1 MFLLP
6 VTHSFFLPGDA
17 ALEMEALSDEEVQAG
32 IVELFRTFPSVPLPQ
47 GARMP
52 PRVLRSQWGRD
63 ELFRGSYSYLRAGVE
78 DGQAIDLIAQV
89 GKTSRFMCTFS
100 NLYLFQYFSPS

>member
-1 MFLLP
+1 MGGRVDAVNNDCNLCLANSP
-6 VTHSFFLPGDA
+6 LFFPGDS

-52 PRVLRSQWGRD
+52 PRVLRSRWGRD

-89 GKTSRFMCTFS
+89 GGNC
-100 NLYLFQYFSPS
+100 YLISSVT